1 MKDFKDT
8 EGKGTEN
15 MGNLWAPSLCRRENW
30 GFWKLEKNEKTK
42 LVLLETVMEN
52 FSKVPEQGSER
63 LFQKRASN
71 GKW

>member
-30 GFWKLEKNEKTK
+30 GFLKIREK
-42 LVLLETVMEN
+42 
-52 FSKVPEQGSER
+52 
-63 LFQKRASN
+63 
-71 GKW
+71 